1 MGILLRGEVEQGR
14 ILCGGFVQHAK
25 LKVDS
30 RRNGVA
36 MRVVFVIP
44 PFDYGRSVGHVRR
57 GARRGVL
64 PPLGVGFLA
73 AELRKGGHECRLV
86 DAMARNL
93 DAAETAEAVAA
104 LSPDVVGMSLITF
117 VNERESV
124 STCREIRHRLGGD
137 TPIILGGPH
146 VTLLGDRVLE
156 VFPEA
161 DYAVV
166 GEGEYPLRTLLDLL
180 SRGER
185 PASLPAVSGR
195 DGLGRICHNPP
206 LVWEPNLDVFDPPD
220 RSLYER
226 DLYRPLPSL
235 NLGRR
240 VTTIITA
247 RGCPWARCAFCH
259 QGSGCSVPYRRRS
272 PEHVLEEVERLV
284 RDWGYTSLVFWDDDF
299 CAMPEW
305 VEAFCSGLIRSSTRV
320 RWSVLARAS
329 SVRPDML
336 RRMAEAGCYSI
347 QFGYESGVPEILKL
361 IRKGAT
367 PDVYRQATRWARD
380 VGLEIRGSFMLGFPT
395 ETPEMSRQTIELA
408 CELNADYMLF
418 FAYHVLPGTVLEPF
432 ALKRGQRV
440 PDWDQ
445 NIHHPSYVPDTYG
458 SAEELASMVRYAYR
472 RYYLRPAYLRQL
484 IARTLRRPWLIGNH
498 ALSLGYWLGAALRG

>member
-1 MGILLRGEVEQGR
+1 MR
-14 ILCGGFVQHAK
+14 I
-25 LKVDS
+25 
-30 RRNGVA
+30 
-36 MRVVFVIP
+36 VFVIP

-73 AELRKGGHECRLV
+73 AELRKHGHACRLV

-93 DAAETAEAVAA
+93 NAAETAEAVAA
-104 LSPDVVGMSLITF
+104 LRPETVGISLITF

-124 STCREIRHRLGGD
+124 ETCREIRRRVGPD
-137 TPIILGGPH
+137 VPIILGGPH
-146 VTLLGDRVLE
+146 VTLMGGRALE
-156 VFPEA
+156 TFPEA
-161 DYAVV
+161 DYAVC
-166 GEGEYPLRTLLDLL
+166 GEGEYPLRTLAEYLE
-180 SRGER
+180 RGER
-185 PASLPAVSGR
+185 PAALPGVSSRDSSGR
-195 DGLGRICHNPP
+195 IISSPP
-206 LVWEPNLDVFDPPD
+206 LVWESNLDVFDPPD

-226 DLYRPLPSL
+226 ELYRPLPSL
-235 NLGRR
+235 NLGRD

-272 PEHVLEEVERLV
+272 PGHVLDEVEKLV

-305 VEAFCSGLIRSSTRV
+305 VETFCDGLIRSGYRI

-329 SVRPDML
+329 SVREDML
-336 RRMAEAGCYSI
+336 RHMAEAGCYSI
-347 QFGYESGVPEILKL
+347 QFGFESGVPEILKL

-367 PDVYRQATRWARD
+367 PDLYRRAVRWARNA
-380 VGLEIRGSFMLGFPT
+380 GLEIRGSFMLGFPT

-418 FAYHVLPGTVLEPF
+418 FAYHVLPGTALEGF
-432 ALKRGQRV
+432 ALERGRRV
-440 PDWDQ
+440 PGWDQ
-445 NIHHPSYVPDTYG
+445 NIHQPSYVPDTYG
-458 SAEELASMVRYAYR
+458 SAEELAAMVRYAYR
-472 RYYLRPAYLRQL
+472 RYYLRPAYLFQL
-484 IARTLRRPWLIGNH
+484 GSRTLRRPWLIGNH
-498 ALSLGYWLGAALRG
+498 ALSLGYWIGAALRG